1 MDAFTL
7 CVLSH
12 FSCIWLCIPMDCSPP
27 GSSVHGILQARILE
41 CVAMLS
47 SRGSSQ
53 HRDWTCVSY
62 VSGTGRQVLYHELH
76 LGSPCK
82 LPHSQINEHLQ
93 TWYEIFGNA
102 KQHGILAIY
111 IYIFFL
117 SQHLA
122 IKISGLNTRW
132 ACASLCIV
140 SSSIT
145 FLSPPDGSL
154 G

>member
-41 CVAMLS
+41 CVAMPS

-53 HRDWTCVSY
+53 HRDWICVSY
-62 VSGTGRQVLYHELH
+62 VSGTGRQVLYH
-76 LGSPCK
+76 S
-82 LPHSQINEHLQ
+82 
-93 TWYEIFGNA
+93 TWEARASCPTPKWMNTFRHDMKSLETQSSTA
-102 KQHGILAIY
+102 FWPY

-122 IKISGLNTRW
+122 IKILGLNTRW